1 MKKTWRFVIYVFIT
15 ILVVGGTG
23 AVGYMRTMQESMS
36 VYDKPVPASVHSVQ
50 APDYDPNKPTVAVM
64 LANEVTEVFDFL
76 VPYEMFSMTGSYN
89 VFAAAPDTNVKSLTG
104 GLDIVPH
111 YTFDEIDQLPGKGP
125 DIIVIPF
132 MPILDEAKYKP
143 VRDWIR
149 KHSSQE
155 TILLSICNGAENLAD
170 TGLLEGKSAATHWGD
185 IGRLEKKYSEVTWKR
200 DQRYVADGNLVSSA
214 GLTSGIDATL
224 FVISRQL
231 GEPAAEKVAK
241 EMNYPSFDF
250 VQHPQMKPFTAGL
263 SDIVYILNNAFQW
276 SKQKDGI
283 LLYDGA
289 DELMLSSAFDTYGA
303 SGTTNTITVSS
314 QPGPV
319 VTRFG
324 LNLIARYQI
333 ADAPKLDRMIFVG
346 PNVKTDAAEDIQ
358 NWNDNGGKAEQ
369 LYLHTD
375 SPRRFAMEP
384 AFEDL
389 AGQED
394 VRTAQFAAKRL
405 EYRATSQLKLEGAPF
420 SYEAF
425 GIPLGLSMVTLFV
438 LYLADRRFVR
448 SKQRS
453 A

>member
-1 MKKTWRFVIYVFIT
+1 MKKVWRFIVYACVT

-36 VYDKPVPASVHSVQ
+36 VYDKPVPASLQSVQ
-50 APDYDPNKPTVAVM
+50 APAYDSNKPTVAVI

-89 VFAAAPDTNVKSLTG
+89 VFAVAPDKNVKSLTG

-111 YTFDEIDQLPGKGP
+111 YTFDELDQLTNKGP

-149 KHSSQE
+149 QHSGKE
-155 TILLSICNGAENLAD
+155 MILLSICNGAENLAD
-170 TGLLEGKSAATHWGD
+170 TGLLDGKSAATHWGD
-185 IGRLEKKYSEVTWKR
+185 IGRLEKKYTEVTWKR

-224 FVISRQL
+224 YVISRQM
-231 GEPAAEKVAK
+231 GEPTAEKVAK
-241 EMNYPSFDF
+241 EMNYPSYHF
-250 VQHPQMKPFTAGL
+250 VQHPQMEPFTAGL
-263 SDIVYILNNAFQW
+263 SDVVYILNNAFQW
-276 SKQKDGI
+276 NKKKDGV

-303 SGTTNTITVSS
+303 SGTTTTITVSS
-314 QPGPV
+314 KRDPV
-319 VTRFG
+319 VTRHG
-324 LNLIARYQI
+324 LNLVARYQI

-346 PNVKTDAAEDIQ
+346 PDVETVAAGDIR
-358 NWNDNGGKAEQ
+358 NWNENGGEAEQ

-375 SPRRFAMEP
+375 SPERFAMEP

-389 AGQED
+389 ARQED
-394 VRTAQFAAKRL
+394 VRTAKFAAKRL
-405 EYRATSQLKLEGAPF
+405 EYRATSHFKLEGAPF

-425 GIPLGLSMVTLFV
+425 GIPIGVGMVSLFV

-448 SKQRS
+448 RKKLS